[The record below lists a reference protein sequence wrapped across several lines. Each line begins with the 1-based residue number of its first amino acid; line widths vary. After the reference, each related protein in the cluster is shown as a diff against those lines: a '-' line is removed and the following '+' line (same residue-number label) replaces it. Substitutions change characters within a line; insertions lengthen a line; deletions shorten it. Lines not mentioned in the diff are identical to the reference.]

1 MPNQP
6 LLIDFLLFDG
16 FSNMVLASGVEPLRA
31 ANGLSNKELYS
42 WRLISLNGGIVTS
55 SSGIQITTRKLT
67 VVAPHPYRLF
77 VVAGFGARVHLT
89 SNTSAAL
96 RRAARTGAALGGIDM
111 GAWLLAG
118 SGLLDGQKATVHWE
132 ELDNF
137 ADMFPRVQTVNDR
150 FVIEPN
156 RICAGGATA
165 ALELMIAL
173 IQSDHGPAL
182 SFDVTNMF
190 VYDTEADR
198 RGGRGAVHIGVAKR
212 SPQLIRS
219 INSMRAHIRE
229 PLSLDKLSN
238 VAACSSRT
246 LSRLFIRELG
256 VSPGRYYVSIR
267 LSAARRLAEET
278 RMSCGEIAESTG
290 YSSSAALA
298 RAYSLHFGTTIRDT
312 RGQRFK

>member
-1 MPNQP
+1 MTNEP

-31 ANGLSNKELYS
+31 ANGLSNKQLYS
-42 WRLISLNGGIVTS
+42 WRLMSLDGGTVTS
-55 SSGIQITTRKLT
+55 SSGIQIGTEPLEDGEKNSR
-67 VVAPHPYRLF
+67 RLF

-89 SNTSAAL
+89 QVTSAAL
-96 RRAARTGAALGGIDM
+96 RRAARTGAVMGGIDM

-118 SGLLDGQKATVHWE
+118 SGLLDGHKATVHWE

-150 FVIEPN
+150 FVIQPK

-173 IQSDHGPAL
+173 VQSDYGPAL

-190 VYDTEADR
+190 VYDSEADR
-198 RGGRGAVHIGVAKR
+198 RGGRGAVHLGVAER
-212 SPQLIRS
+212 SPQLIRC
-219 INSMRAHIRE
+219 INSMRAHMRE
-229 PLSLDKLSN
+229 PLSMDRLAST
-238 VAACSSRT
+238 AACSPRT
-246 LSRLFIRELG
+246 LSRLFLRELG
-256 VSPGRYYVSIR
+256 VSPGQYYVSIR
-267 LSAARRLAEET
+267 LSAARRLAQET
-278 RMSCGEIAESTG
+278 RMPCCEIAVATG

-298 RAYSLHFGTTIRDT
+298 RAYSAHFGTTIRDT
-312 RGQRFK
+312 RSQRIK

>member
-1 MPNQP
+1 MTNQP

-31 ANGLSNKELYS
+31 ANGLSNKQLYS
-42 WRLISLNGGIVTS
+42 WRLISLDGGTITS
-55 SSGIQITTRKLT
+55 SSGIQIGTERLAEIETS
-67 VVAPHPYRLF
+67 PQRLF
-77 VVAGFGARVHLT
+77 VIAGFGARVHLT
-89 SNTSAAL
+89 PATSAAL
-96 RRAARTGAALGGIDM
+96 RRAARTGPVLGGIDM
-111 GAWLLAG
+111 GPWLLAG
-118 SGLLDGQKATVHWE
+118 SGLLDGHKATVHWE

-137 ADMFPRVQTVNDR
+137 AEMFPRVQTVNNR

-173 IQSDHGPAL
+173 IQSDYGPAL

-198 RGGRGAVHIGVAKR
+198 RGGRGAVHIGVAER

-219 INSMRAHIRE
+219 IDSMRAHIRE
-229 PLSLDKLSN
+229 PLSLDRLSST
-238 VAACSSRT
+238 AACSPRT

-256 VSPGRYYVSIR
+256 VSPGQYYVSIR

-298 RAYSLHFGTTIRDT
+298 RAYSSHFGTTIRET
-312 RGQRFK
+312 RSQRFK

>member
-1 MPNQP
+1 MTNPP

-31 ANGLSNKELYS
+31 ANGLSNKQLYA
-42 WRLISLNGGIVTS
+42 WRLISLDGGTITS
-55 SSGIQITTRKLT
+55 SSGIQIGTEKL
-67 VVAPHPYRLF
+67 AAIDQPAERLF

-89 SNTSAAL
+89 GATSAAL
-96 RRAARTGAALGGIDM
+96 RRVARTTGAVGGIDM

-118 SGLLDGQKATVHWE
+118 SGLLDGHRATVHWE

-137 ADMFPRVQTVNDR
+137 ADMFPQVQTVNDR
-150 FVIEPN
+150 FVVEAN

-173 IQSDHGPAL
+173 IQSDHGAAL

-198 RGGRGAVHIGVAKR
+198 RGGRGAMHIGVSKR

-219 INSMRAHIRE
+219 IDSMRAHIRE
-229 PLSLDKLSN
+229 PLSLEALSSI
-238 VAACSSRT
+238 AACSPRT
-246 LSRLFIRELG
+246 LSRLFMRELG
-256 VSPGRYYVSIR
+256 VSPGQYYVSMR

-278 RMSCGEIAESTG
+278 RMPCVEIAESTG

-298 RAYSLHFGTTIRDT
+298 RAYTAHFGTTIRDT

>member
-1 MPNQP
+1 MTNRP

-31 ANGLSNKELYS
+31 ANGLSNKELYA
-42 WRLISLNGGIVTS
+42 WRLVGLKGGTVTS
-55 SSGIQITTRKLT
+55 SSGIQIATKKL
-67 VVAPHPYRLF
+67 VDAEVKPHRMF
-77 VVAGFGARVHLT
+77 IVAGFGVRVHLT
-89 SNTSAAL
+89 SSTSAAL
-96 RRAARTGAALGGIDM
+96 RRAARNGTTLGGIDM

-118 SGLLDGQKATVHWE
+118 SGLLDGHKATVHWE
-132 ELDNF
+132 ELDSF

-198 RGGRGAVHIGVAKR
+198 RGGRGAVHIGVAER

-219 INSMRAHIRE
+219 IDSMRAHIRD
-229 PLSLDKLSN
+229 PLSLERLSS
-238 VAACSSRT
+238 VAACSPRT
-246 LSRLFIRELG
+246 LSRLFMRELG
-256 VSPGRYYVSIR
+256 VSPGQYYVSIR
-267 LSAARRLAEET
+267 LSAARRLAQET
-278 RMSCGEIAESTG
+278 RMPCGEIAESTG
-290 YSSSAALA
+290 YSSSASLA
-298 RAYSLHFGTTIRDT
+298 RAYSSHFGSTIRDT

>member
-1 MPNQP
+1 MTNEP
-6 LLIDFLLFDG
+6 LFIDFLLFDG

-31 ANGLSNKELYS
+31 ANGLSNKQLYA
-42 WRLISLNGGIVTS
+42 WRLVSLDGGTVTS
-55 SSGIQITTRKLT
+55 SSGIQITTE
-67 VVAPHPYRLF
+67 RLADMERPAERVF

-89 SNTSAAL
+89 SATAAGL
-96 RRAARTGAALGGIDM
+96 RRVARTADTLGGIDM

-118 SGLLDGQKATVHWE
+118 SGLLDGYNATVHWE

-137 ADMFPRVQTVNDR
+137 ADMFPQVQTVNDR
-150 FVIEPN
+150 YVIEPS

-173 IQSDHGPAL
+173 IQSDHGAAL

-190 VYDTEADR
+190 VYDAEADR
-198 RGGRGAVHIGVAKR
+198 RGGRGAIHIGITKR

-219 INSMRAHIRE
+219 IDSMRAHIRV
-229 PLSLDKLSN
+229 PLSLDELSSI
-238 VAACSSRT
+238 AACSPRT
-246 LSRLFIRELG
+246 LSRLFLRELG

-278 RMSCGEIAESTG
+278 RMPCDEIAESTG

-298 RAYSLHFGTTIRDT
+298 RAYSAHFGTTIRDT
-312 RGQRFK
+312 RSQRFK